1 MYGRQFPR
9 NYIPSFKSPFLA
21 EVDLGTVWYNQMGT
35 VFAEMSSWTAGYNE
49 DVISDQ
55 KYEKTNILGSF
66 LWRFLN
72 FRSD

>member
-1 MYGRQFPR
+1 
-9 NYIPSFKSPFLA
+9 
-21 EVDLGTVWYNQMGT
+21 MGT

-66 LWRFLN
+66 L
-72 FRSD
+72 